1 MQENTKISITKDEV
15 LSTAQKMRE
24 EKRLLIMIHAFLEK
38 DGTPVVTYDY
48 DDGPNV
54 LTYEVRGERVLPT
67 ISGIYSAAAE
77 WAEREI
83 NELMDIE
90 FEGLDV
96 SKRLFL
102 PDNLLDGKGQILV
115 TPIDELRRKN
125 RLIPDEGETK
135 AE

>member
-125 RLIPDEGETK
+125 KLIPDEGETK